1 MKSMYHYIRE
11 AWKNPSASEE
21 WKKRLIEWKRDPV
34 IKVIDRPTRL
44 DRARSL
50 GYKAKKGYVIA
61 RVRLLR
67 GGRTRPRRKKGRR
80 SKRMTIRKT
89 LQMSYRWISE
99 IRAENRFRNL
109 VVLNSYWVGEDG
121 KNIWFEV
128 ILADPI
134 LNNIKEVRGRAVR
147 GLTSAARKSIRE
159 K

>member
-1 MKSMYHYIRE
+1 MGLYNYLKQS
-11 AWKNPSASEE
+11 WKNDTNRSLWQDRKIKWRQES
-21 WKKRLIEWKRDPV
+21 V
-34 IKVIDRPTRL
+34 IVKLEHPTRL
-44 DRARSL
+44 DKAKAL
-50 GYKAKKGYVIA
+50 GYRAKQGYVIA

>member
-11 AWKNPSASEE
+11 AWKNRFDSEDF
-21 WKKRLIEWKRDPV
+21 KKRMIEWRKDPV
-34 IKVIDRPTRL
+34 IKVIERPTRL
-44 DRARSL
+44 DRARNL
-50 GYKAKKGYVIA
+50 GYKAKKGYIIA
-61 RVRLLR
+61 RVRLSR

-128 ILADPI
+128 ILADPR
-134 LNNIKEVRGRAVR
+134 LNDIKDVKGRAVR
-147 GLTSAARKSIRE
+147 GLTSAARNSIRQE
-159 K
+159 